1 MTSLRQRFLDDLHAR
16 NRSPKT
22 QQAYV
27 GGVLK
32 LVRVYNV
39 SPDKLTWEQV
49 RNFLIRESY
58 SCTSWSTYNITV
70 CALKFLYKVTIP
82 RDWAV
87 THMPYAKRGSALPVV
102 LSREEVAQFL
112 ACVRALKYRAMIC
125 IAYGTGL
132 RLREVSNLRVA
143 DIDSQRGVIHVVK
156 GKGLKDRFVM
166 LSPKL
171 LELLRE
177 YYRVERPGSMWL
189 FPGKIPGKPMNATGL
204 QRACKRA
211 WKESG
216 VTKVVNV
223 RVLRHSFATHL
234 LEAGTDVRTIQMLLG
249 HRSLRTTTRYTHVSA
264 EKLSTTTSPLDILPP
279 AL

>member
-16 NRSPKT
+16 NYSPKT

-32 LVRVYNV
+32 LARAYRT

-58 SCTSWSTYNITV
+58 NCTSWSTYNITV
-70 CALKFLYKVTIP
+70 CALKFFYKVTVP

-87 THMPYAKRGSALPVV
+87 THMPYANRGSALPVV
-102 LSREEVAQFL
+102 LSREEVSQFL
-112 ACVRALKYRAMIC
+112 ACVRAMRYRAMIC
-125 IAYGTGL
+125 IAYGAGL
-132 RLREVSNLRVA
+132 RLREVTNLRVA
-143 DIDSQRGVIHVVK
+143 DIDSRRGVIHVVK
-156 GKGLKDRFVM
+156 GKGNKDRFVM

-177 YYRVERPGSMWL
+177 YYRAERPGSMWL
-189 FPGKIPGKPMNATGL
+189 FPGSKSGRPVNATGL
-204 QRACKRA
+204 QRACKLA
-211 WKESG
+211 WKASG
-216 VTKVVNV
+216 VTKVVNA

-264 EKLSTTTSPLDILPP
+264 EKLSSTTSPLDVLPP